1 MKKEE
6 KGWNNPPSS
15 RGGLNMTQTKITE
28 FKSNLSEEEAR
39 KRKDER
45 LYRLRAY
52 RYGEQLECI
61 NYVDYL

>member
-1 MKKEE
+1 MA
-6 KGWNNPPSS
+6 
-15 RGGLNMTQTKITE
+15 QTKITE